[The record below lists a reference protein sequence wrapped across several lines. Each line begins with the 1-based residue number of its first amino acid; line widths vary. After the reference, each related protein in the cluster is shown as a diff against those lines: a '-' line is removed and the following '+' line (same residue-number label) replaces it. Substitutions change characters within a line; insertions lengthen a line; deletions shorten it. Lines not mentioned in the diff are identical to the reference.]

1 MKWMTLRS
9 ESETVFVDS
18 SSMSGLHATGR
29 FGGRVDG
36 GMRATPSRYPRSSGS
51 ASLVAALL
59 GPIREIFP
67 ISLFGID
74 FPPVAVPRSSPRARE
89 SHLSHDSGVSRLPG
103 PGPGPAVYQPSSCM
117 STFVTRLM
125 CDARALRLTP
135 ATQVRSR
142 ARFLVAPLSILRV
155 RARPPL
161 SRARSLNAEVS
172 QNENLRDAAPP

>member
-67 ISLFGID
+67 ISLYRYSI
-74 FPPVAVPRSSPRARE
+74 
-89 SHLSHDSGVSRLPG
+89 SR
-103 PGPGPAVYQPSSCM
+103 Q
-117 STFVTRLM
+117 
-125 CDARALRLTP
+125 
-135 ATQVRSR
+135 SR
-142 ARFLVAPLSILRV
+142 ARRLGPERATCLTTQGSVGYRDRDRV
-155 RARPPL
+155 QPSTSRPRACRL
-161 SRARSLNAEVS
+161 LLHVS
-172 QNENLRDAAPP
+172 CVTRVPYA